1 MWLEQYTAL
10 PGRAGGPII
19 SLEACRSASKQWCVA
34 WQGAREW
41 RHMSRLG
48 SVGLLP
54 IGVVLLILGVVLRFD
69 RVVTA
74 ISFTLIAFGVVLG
87 ILGLINMMS
96 GRGRRN
102 FDDP

>member
-1 MWLEQYTAL
+1 MVWQ
-10 PGRAGGPII
+10 
-19 SLEACRSASKQWCVA
+19 VA
-34 WQGAREW
+34 RREW
-41 RHMSRLG
+41 RHVNRLG

-54 IGVVLLILGVVLRFD
+54 IGVVLLILGVVLQFD
-69 RVVTA
+69 SVVTA
-74 ISFTLIAFGVVLG
+74 ISFILIAFGVVLG

>member
-1 MWLEQYTAL
+1 
-10 PGRAGGPII
+10 
-19 SLEACRSASKQWCVA
+19 
-34 WQGAREW
+34 
-41 RHMSRLG
+41 MSRLG

-54 IGVVLLILGVVLRFD
+54 IGVVLLTLGVALRFD

-74 ISFTLIAFGVVLG
+74 ISFTLIALGVVLG
-87 ILGLINMMS
+87 IIGLINMMS

>member
-1 MWLEQYTAL
+1 
-10 PGRAGGPII
+10 
-19 SLEACRSASKQWCVA
+19 
-34 WQGAREW
+34 
-41 RHMSRLG
+41 MSRLG

-87 ILGLINMMS
+87 TIGLINMMS